1 MSLYIYTENSTL
13 KRMLRETIEK
23 WRKTD
28 SGFDIPMLFGGTEAG
43 TAIPLNLQIR
53 VAAVNAL
60 GRPLPIL
67 LVPRSSITKTP
78 LRLANSI
85 GVIDMGYRGEVK
97 AVVDCHTYNIVWQNG
112 DRFFQL
118 CRGNYNPWDEII
130 IVDDFR
136 DMPAAPDDRGEG
148 GFGSTGK

>member
-1 MSLYIYTENSTL
+1 MSLYIYTENADL
-13 KRMLRETIEK
+13 ARMLNENVQK
-23 WRKTD
+23 WRPTD
-28 SGFDIPMLFGGTEAG
+28 SGFDIPMLFGGTESG
-43 TAIPLNLQIR
+43 TAIPLNLKIR

-85 GVIDMGYRGEVK
+85 GVIDCGYRGEVL
-97 AVVDCHTYNIVWQNG
+97 AVVDCHDRNIVWQNG

-118 CRGNYNPWDEII
+118 CRGNFNPWDEIH
-130 IVDDFR
+130 IVRNFDEL
-136 DMPAAPDDRGEG
+136 PSPPDNRGEG

>member
-1 MSLYIYTENSTL
+1 MSLYIYTENADL
-13 KRMLRETIEK
+13 ARMLNENVQK

-28 SGFDIPMLFGGTEAG
+28 SGFDIPMIFGGTEAG
-43 TAIPLNLQIR
+43 TAIPLNLKILG
-53 VAAVNAL
+53 AAASIL

-85 GVIDMGYRGEVK
+85 GVIDMGYRGEVI
-97 AVVDCHTYNIVWQNG
+97 AVVDCHTNTTWENG
-112 DRFFQL
+112 SRLFQL
-118 CRGNYNPWDEII
+118 CRSNFNPWDEIV
-130 IVDDFR
+130 IVEDVKDL
-136 DMPAAPDDRGEG
+136 PTAPDDRGEG